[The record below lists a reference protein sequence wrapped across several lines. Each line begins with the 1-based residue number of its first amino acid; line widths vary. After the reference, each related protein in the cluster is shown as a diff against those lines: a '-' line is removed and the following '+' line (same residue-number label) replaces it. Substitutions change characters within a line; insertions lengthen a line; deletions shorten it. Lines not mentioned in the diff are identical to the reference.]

1 MKWEIGLSTGIAYEL
16 PILDVLPAIAR
27 AGFKSVE
34 ISTATGHL
42 RQHDPQEVA
51 AVRRAMDSLGLRT
64 HSLHA
69 PFGTHANF
77 TSLDIAERRAALE
90 EMAAASAA
98 LEMLGGDL
106 FIVHP
111 GGEDPHW
118 SWQRG
123 AHLKQSVESLTA
135 MWSGCRDRG
144 QTLIIETPLPH
155 LLGGQPDD
163 FTWIL
168 ERVPPEGVG
177 VCLDTSHTS
186 LGGVLFEAIDR
197 LGPRLLHVQASDN
210 RGRTDDH
217 LVPGEGIIDWQR
229 VQTALQDVGY
239 RGVFMLEVTAQGS
252 LDERVFRAATVL
264 RAPSDEDVK
273 PL

>member
-1 MKWEIGLSTGIAYEL
+1 VSWEIGLSTGIAYEL

-34 ISTATGHL
+34 ISTAPGHL
-42 RQHDPQEVA
+42 RHEDVQNVA
-51 AVRRAMDSLGLRT
+51 VVRRTMDELGLRA

-77 TSLDIAERRAALE
+77 TSLDPAERQAAMKEMASSAAALE
-90 EMAAASAA
+90 T
-98 LEMLGGDL
+98 LGGRL
-106 FIVHP
+106 FVVHP

-135 MWSGCRDRG
+135 MWTDCRARK
-144 QTLIIETPLPH
+144 QTLVVETPLPH

-163 FTWIL
+163 FAWIL
-168 ERVPPEGVG
+168 ERLPREGVG

-186 LGGVLFEAIDR
+186 LGGFLFEAIER
-197 LGPRLLHVQASDN
+197 LGPRLVHVQASDN
-210 RGRTDDH
+210 RGHTDDH
-217 LVPGEGIIDWQR
+217 LVPGEGIIDWRR
-229 VQTALQDVGY
+229 VHSALSKAGY
-239 RGVFMLEVTAQGS
+239 RGVFMLEVTALGS
-252 LDERVFRAATVL
+252 LDERMFRASAVL
-264 RAPSDEDVK
+264 PDRTHS
-273 PL
+273 